1 MKSRRIST
9 ESTSTNGAVNLAL
22 ANLVSQTAPK
32 NLRITAYQQFSRNTD
47 AI

>member
-9 ESTSTNGAVNLAL
+9 ESTSTNGAVSLAL
-22 ANLVSQTAPK
+22 ANLVSQTEPK
-32 NLRITAYQQFSRNTD
+32 NLRTTAYQRFFRNTD